1 MPERRYRMVKQ
12 HPGPGPAHD
21 NLDTFLHL
29 PPIAMQRTVLTGRL
43 VGPEPA
49 SIEPQTGILQHLAAC
64 RTQLR
69 MPLLFRQYNRIICST
84 ILFSRSI
91 RLFIPR
97 CFSFPT
103 LRPHPSDAASPPA
116 GAEGFPEPR
125 PAVSPESRCKG
136 TCLQAKNHQPLP
148 ICATIPPLWRSKYR
162 DGAGCTPRA
171 VREEPPHRRMPF
183 RPDPGV
189 NDRREA
195 AA

>member
-1 MPERRYRMVKQ
+1 MVKQ
-12 HPGPGPAHD
+12 HPRPGPAHD
-21 NLDTFLHL
+21 NLDTFLHV

-69 MPLLFRQYNRIICST
+69 MSLLFPTIQPDHLLDDPLFPIDTTLHST
-84 ILFSRSI
+84 LFLFSNPPPASVRCRFAAGRSGGFSGAPSCGVPGKPLQ
-91 RLFIPR
+91 RYLF
-97 CFSFPT
+97 T
-103 LRPHPSDAASPPA
+103 GKKPSAASLL
-116 GAEGFPEPR
+116 R
-125 PAVSPESRCKG
+125 
-136 TCLQAKNHQPLP
+136 
-148 ICATIPPLWRSKYR
+148 TIPPLWRSKYR

-189 NDRREA
+189 IDRREA